1 MFTPEPMSKV
11 IIVAQKDRMAGII
24 EEVYRK
30 HIFHIESFVEEEEDV
45 TEGCKIGMPLP
56 SANQASKDLLKLRS
70 MINAFSIPKEGTE
83 VEAKEAPARLRQL
96 IEGELPAL
104 EKEVEGLLSEKT
116 RLETRKKELEQKA
129 ENLKPFADVPFDL
142 TLLRGFET
150 MAVFSGFYRKLVVL
164 NVPHEAYYSPK
175 KGEQF
180 LILVVPKEFR
190 QDAER
195 ALLDAEFRPVPI
207 PEAKGLPGEEIESSK
222 KAVAE
227 IAVQEEEIGKKL
239 EDLKKKHTGF
249 LLACNELL
257 TSEVE
262 RAEAPLRFAT
272 TDQAFIAEGWI
283 PRSKVPEFKEAV
295 ESASE
300 GKAFVADLPVDP
312 EHDKVPVE
320 YDNLDFAKPSQMLMD
335 LYSRPKYTEIDPT
348 FMISIVFPIFFG
360 IILGDVAYGA
370 MLLALCLILGR
381 MLKGDEPK
389 MLLTTLRNAS
399 ISSIVFGLLYSE
411 FLGFALPWPPILF
424 SRHLNIGAHAVGH
437 GPAIPE
443 LMMMAI
449 WIGIAHITLGRALG
463 MINHA
468 RQDHG
473 SHRTK
478 AVMANLGW
486 ILLMWG
492 ILAMIWSA
500 FPLPLMPDFSKLP
513 VVVLGVNAATLAG
526 AIMVLLGII
535 FIVRDA
541 PLELVELPSI
551 ISHTLSY
558 ARMVAVGLSSV
569 AIAMVINFI
578 AIGML
583 IEPQLEN
590 LTVLGVVFIV
600 GGVFVFL
607 VGHVLNMVL
616 GLLGGALHSI
626 RLNYV
631 EFFTKFYKGGG
642 IKYNPFGMKK
652 RFTED

>member
-11 IIVAQKDRMAGII
+11 IIVAQKDRMAPII

-30 HIFHIESFVEEEEDV
+30 HVFHIEDFVEEEKDIY
-45 TEGCKIGMPLP
+45 EGYKIGMPLP
-56 SANQASKDLLKLRS
+56 SANEASRDLLKLRS
-70 MINAFSIPKEGTE
+70 MINAFSIPKDGTE
-83 VEAKEAPARLRQL
+83 AETKEAPARLRQL
-96 IEGELPAL
+96 IEGELPSL
-104 EKEVEGLLSEKT
+104 EKEVEGLLAEKAKLDT
-116 RLETRKKELEQKA
+116 QKKELEQKI

-142 TLLRGFET
+142 SLLRGFET
-150 MAVFSGFYRKLVVL
+150 MAVFSGFYRKPVVL
-164 NVPHEAYYSPK
+164 DVPHEEYYSQK

-180 LILVVPKEFR
+180 LILVVPKENR
-190 QDAER
+190 QDAEK

-207 PEAKGLPGEEIESSK
+207 PDTKGLPAEEIESSK
-222 KAVAE
+222 KTVAE
-227 IAVQEEEIGKKL
+227 ISVKEEEIGKKL
-239 EDLKKKHTGF
+239 EELKKKHTGF
-249 LLACNELL
+249 LLACDELL
-257 TSEVE
+257 TTEVE

-272 TDQAFIAEGWI
+272 TEQAFIAEGWI
-283 PRSKVPEFKEAV
+283 PESKVPELKAAV
-295 ESASE
+295 ESAS
-300 GKAFVADLPVDP
+300 GGMAFVTDLPVDP
-312 EHDKVPVE
+312 EHDRVPVE
-320 YDNLDFAKPSQMLMD
+320 YDNPDFSKPTQMLMD

-360 IILGDVAYGA
+360 LILGDVGYGA

-381 MLKGDEPK
+381 MLKGDEAK
-389 MLLTTLRNAS
+389 MLLSVLRNAS

-411 FLGFALPWPPILF
+411 FLGFALPWSPILY
-424 SRHLNIGAHAVGH
+424 SRHLNIGGHAVGH

-449 WIGIAHITLGRALG
+449 WIGIAHITLGRLLG

-478 AVMANLGW
+478 TVMANLGW

-500 FPLPLMPDFSKLP
+500 FPLPLMPDFTSLP
-513 VVVLGVNAATLAG
+513 VIVLGVNVATIAG
-526 AIMVLLGII
+526 AILVVLGIL
-535 FIVRDA
+535 FIVREA
-541 PLELVELPSI
+541 ALELVEIPSI
-551 ISHTLSY
+551 ISHVLSY
-558 ARMVAVGLSSV
+558 CRIVAVGLSSV

-583 IEPQLEN
+583 IEPHLEN
-590 LTVLGVVFIV
+590 LTILGAVFIV
-600 GGVFVFL
+600 VGVFVFL

-616 GLLGGALHSI
+616 GLIGGGLHSI
-626 RLNYV
+626 RLHYV

-642 IKYNPFGMKK
+642 VKYNPFGMKK
-652 RFTED
+652 KFTED